1 MNKLNNKITFFLFAW
16 LMTASA
22 LAQTPYYLKSDKVTV
37 SGTSTLH
44 DWVSEVTK
52 VEWNGNLLLDDKK
65 IIDVSAV
72 KVRIPVTSIKSEKGR
87 IMDSKTY
94 EAFDSDKNPFIVYA
108 LSAANVSGTA
118 TDFTINSTGTLS
130 MAGVSR
136 TIEMPVKAKV
146 LGNGDVQLKGSYK
159 MNLRHFKMEPPTAIM
174 GTIKVGEDLTIDFDL
189 TLSSLKTNGNAN

>member
-1 MNKLNNKITFFLFAW
+1 MNIINNKITFFLFVW
-16 LMTASA
+16 LTTASV

-52 VEWNGNLLLDDKK
+52 VEWSGNLLLEDNK
-65 IIDVSAV
+65 IKEVSGV
-72 KVRIPVTSIKSEKGR
+72 KVRIPVKSIKSEKGR

-94 EAFDSDKNPFIVYA
+94 EAFDSDKNPFIIYT
-108 LSAANVSGTA
+108 LSAAKVSGST

-130 MAGVSR
+130 MAGTSR

-146 LGNGDVQLKGSYK
+146 FGNGDVQLKGSYK
-159 MNLRHFKMEPPTAIM
+159 MNLRDFKMEPPTAIM
-174 GTIKVGEDLTIDFDL
+174 GTIKVGEELTIDFDL
-189 TLSSLKTNGNAN
+189 TISTTKMTAIK

>member
-1 MNKLNNKITFFLFAW
+1 MNIINNKITFFLFVW
-16 LMTASA
+16 LTTASV

-52 VEWNGNLLLDDKK
+52 VEWSGNLLLEDNK
-65 IIDVSAV
+65 IKEVSGV
-72 KVRIPVTSIKSEKGR
+72 KVRIPVKSIKSEKGR

-94 EAFDSDKNPFIVYA
+94 EAFDSDKNPFIIYT
-108 LSAANVSGTA
+108 LSAAKVSGST

-130 MAGVSR
+130 MAGTSR

-146 LGNGDVQLKGSYK
+146 FGNGDVQLKGSYK
-159 MNLRHFKMEPPTAIM
+159 MNLRDFKMEHPTAIM
-174 GTIKVGEDLTIDFDL
+174 GTIKVG
-189 TLSSLKTNGNAN
+189 